1 MSLKINSL
9 RRKKPGDE
17 SVLFSFVPTSTLDEP
32 KSLELSD
39 SKFNNHPRHKYV
51 DHKVE
56 KNSSNLF
63 FTTS

>member
-17 SVLFSFVPTSTLDEP
+17 SVLFNFVPTSTLDEP

-51 DHKVE
+51 VDHKVE
-56 KNSSNLF
+56 KNSYTFLL
-63 FTTS
+63 